1 MGICRF
7 DLSKVS
13 ANYNRKINETQR
25 FKRQPISE
33 KMLKKRFR
41 GESTHLE
48 EKTTMMESCEDLK
61 ERWRLEKVVKFD
73 KI

>member
-1 MGICRF
+1 
-7 DLSKVS
+7 
-13 ANYNRKINETQR
+13 
-25 FKRQPISE
+25 
-33 KMLKKRFR
+33 MLKKRFR